1 MCRLKSRASGKAPPR
16 GKSNLRRQLDAM
28 ETDDDADED
37 EGDSADDMDI
47 DTRDPVS
54 SRATPAYSE
63 EGAPSAEPALICACM
78 QNCGRCGV
86 LALLG

>member
-1 MCRLKSRASGKAPPR
+1 MPYRAKGRASGKAPPR

-28 ETDDDADED
+28 STDDDADED

-47 DTRDPVS
+47 DARGPVS

-63 EGAPSAEPALICACM
+63 EGAPPAGTALNCACV
-78 QNCGRCGV
+78 QESGLVSG
-86 LALLG
+86 